1 MQNTINNIVDNLRK
15 PIYTPIGVY
24 LLSFILPALTITI
37 PLTVLNWSNEY
48 MMTRIYV
55 VGTLGQALMDLP
67 AVFMFYK
74 LKTSPENLNKNN
86 IRTRIISAVVGF
98 ICAFVLA
105 ALRIVVIG
113 HLMGGRFMGEVPAF
127 TRSFDLTSP
136 WNMISAVMALL
147 AYGPG
152 EALFVVY
159 FILAF
164 DKVLGDPQKIFSRGV
179 IITAILW
186 ALPHAFNIIFY
197 GLNAIPNT
205 LIMFF
210 VGLIMGILLKKTKS
224 AWGPIVFW
232 TLANGTSI

>member
-1 MQNTINNIVDNLRK
+1 MQNTINNFVNNLRK
-15 PIYTPIGVY
+15 PIHTPIGIY
-24 LLSFILPALTITI
+24 LLSFILPALTITM
-37 PLTVLNWSNEY
+37 PLMVLNWSND
-48 MMTRIYV
+48 YV
-55 VGTLGQALMDLP
+55 LAHMYFIGTLGQALMDIP

-74 LKTSPENLNKNN
+74 LKSLPENQNENN
-86 IRTRIISAVVGF
+86 IRNRIVSGVVGF

-105 ALRIVVIG
+105 ALRIVVVG
-113 HLMGGRFMGEVPAF
+113 HLMGGRFMGQVPAF
-127 TRSFDLTSP
+127 TQSFNLNSP

-164 DKVLGDPQKIFSRGV
+164 DIVLDDPQRIFSWGV
-179 IITAILW
+179 IVTAVLW
-186 ALPHAFNIIFY
+186 ALPHAFNILFY
-197 GLNAIPNT
+197 GLNAIPNI

-224 AWGPIVFW
+224 SWGPIVFW
-232 TLANGTSI
+232 TLVNGTSI

>member
-1 MQNTINNIVDNLRK
+1 
-15 PIYTPIGVY
+15 
-24 LLSFILPALTITI
+24 
-37 PLTVLNWSNEY
+37 
-48 MMTRIYV
+48 
-55 VGTLGQALMDLP
+55 
-67 AVFMFYK
+67 
-74 LKTSPENLNKNN
+74 
-86 IRTRIISAVVGF
+86 
-98 ICAFVLA
+98 
-105 ALRIVVIG
+105 
-113 HLMGGRFMGEVPAF
+113 MGGRFMGEVPAF
-127 TRSFDLTSP
+127 TQSFNLNSP
-136 WNMISAVMALL
+136 WNVVSAIMALL

-164 DKVLGDPQKIFSRGV
+164 DKVLGDPQKIFSKGV

-224 AWGPIVFW
+224 AWGPMVFW
-232 TLANGTSI
+232 TLVNGTSI